1 MKNINRV
8 NIFKLSKATFFFL
21 LIFFFY
27 PIFLFQVGNCVGKR
41 NYRYFYL
48 FLVSLSIHCL
58 FILGC
63 VVTHLV
69 LCKSESILYE
79 FIKNLK
85 KKYLGKLKF

>member
-1 MKNINRV
+1 M
-8 NIFKLSKATFFFL
+8 F
-21 LIFFFY
+21 LIFWDVIL
-27 PIFLFQVGNCVGKR
+27 IFNSIFIIQVGNCVGKR

-69 LCKSESILYE
+69 LCKFDYVFNERNMQIQ
-79 FIKNLK
+79 NNT
-85 KKYLGKLKF
+85 